1 MKGHLLLAVSLG
13 LLLHAA
19 PGNAAFVS
27 AELRVNGLSCP
38 FCAFGIEKK
47 LLDVAGV
54 QGVEVFLDDGRIALR
69 FEPDNDAT
77 VSDLE
82 NAIKKAGFA
91 LVALRLTVRGHL
103 LGGAEGGALLVASAR
118 MRFRLVERRGE
129 RTEPISTTT
138 LNRLRESTGQGGGS
152 VVFTGAVGDRDEEE
166 PTLVVE
172 SVDDPKR

>member
-1 MKGHLLLAVSLG
+1 MKGQLLLAVSIA

-19 PGNAAFVS
+19 PADAAFVA

-47 LLDVAGV
+47 LLGVDGV
-54 QGVEVFLDDGRIALR
+54 QGVEVFLDDGRILLR
-69 FEPDNDAT
+69 FEPENDAT

-82 NAIKKAGFA
+82 KAIKKAGFE
-91 LVALRLTVRGHL
+91 LVALRLMVRGHL
-103 LGGAEGGALLVASAR
+103 LGGEPGGARLVASTR
-118 MRFRLVERRGE
+118 MKFRLVEKRGE

-138 LNRLRESTGQGGGS
+138 LMRLRESTGQEGRS
-152 VVFTGAVGDRDEEE
+152 IVVTGAVRDRDEQE

-172 SVDDPKR
+172 PVEAR